1 MIFSRNPFCA
11 FLFFALLF
19 LSLTVIL
26 KKWHFGLQENKP
38 FGDAARTDGL
48 TTASDRLLQQLQER
62 QQELE
67 LLRITFNIVQGFMDS
82 SLSTEDSAKY
92 INGKLSLDN
101 PVTAKTDIGCEE
113 LSGIKAVDFLGSGY
127 TKTVLKAALPQ
138 GLFVALKSVNHQGT
152 DMRLCMEDF
161 QDSQGCLELVSFKL
175 RKEIV
180 LLQRLQHPNIVEL
193 KGQCQDSTLVGG
205 ITAVL
210 EQGMPLQMIQ
220 LLQSPWE
227 ERFRVCLGL
236 VRLLQYLS
244 RSPLGS
250 VALLDFQPRQFVM
263 VSGELKLTDL
273 DDASIQEP
281 ACQEDSD
288 CQLQFPLRNFT
299 LRCSSSRICEGLN
312 EMRNLYNAYRYFF
325 TYLLPHQ
332 APPLLKPLIHQIMN
346 STGDMKQSMN
356 KTLVAFEEVLHMYKS
371 GLHLENLPPSITRD
385 YAVLK
390 GMRSVADMEYR
401 CWPSYNQQGC
411 VLSVHSAREAAL
423 ICSSHPQCTSFSLS
437 SEKTWTGRLLASF
450 RSGFS
455 HLVPDVNSAVYMRR
469 VKASG
474 AVL

>member
-346 STGDMKQSMN
+346 STGDMN

-371 GLHLENLPPSITRD
+371 GFQLPLHTYSIITMAKSIPD
-385 YAVLK
+385 IY
-390 GMRSVADMEYR
+390 MEYR

-437 SEKTWTGRLLASF
+437 SEKTWTGQLCFIWKMVAINPQNCLTLAKTSET
-450 RSGFS
+450 
-455 HLVPDVNSAVYMRR
+455 
-469 VKASG
+469 
-474 AVL
+474 

>member
-11 FLFFALLF
+11 FLFFALFFLF
-19 LSLTVIL
+19 LTVIL
-26 KKWHFGLQENKP
+26 KKWHFGLQEKKP
-38 FGDAARTDGL
+38 FGDAARPDGL
-48 TTASDRLLQQLQER
+48 TPESDRLLQQLQER

-67 LLRITFNIVQGFMDS
+67 LLHITFNNIQGFVDPN
-82 SLSTEDSAKY
+82 LSTNDSANY
-92 INGKLSLDN
+92 INGKLRLDN
-101 PVTAKTDIGCEE
+101 PVSAKTDIGCEE

-180 LLQRLQHPNIVEL
+180 LLQTLQHPNIVEL
-193 KGQCQDSTLVGG
+193 KGQCQDRTLVGG

-236 VRLLQYLS
+236 VRLLHYLS

-288 CQLQFPLRNFT
+288 CQMQFPLRSFT
-299 LRCSSSRICEGLN
+299 LRCSPSRICEGLN

-346 STGDMKQSMN
+346 STGDLKQSIN
-356 KTLVAFEEVLHMYKS
+356 ETLVAFEEVLHMYKS
-371 GLHLENLPPSITRD
+371 GLHLENLPPSVTRD

-390 GMRSVADMEYR
+390 GMRSVTNMEYI
-401 CWPSYNQQGC
+401 CWPSYKQQGC
-411 VLSVHSAREAAL
+411 VLSVHGAREAAL